1 MGKPTKTVIT
11 IYEGD
16 YEFLALSDIVK
27 EADYFD
33 TIYEML
39 VEKGEV
45 VYRDYLI
52 KYKRRNKKNKYRYIT
67 YDENELPIRSYSCN
81 KELANAYEVNETNF
95 LKWFK
100 NGNEFRHNNGDL
112 VVRFVND

>member
-11 IYEGD
+11 IHEGD
-16 YEFLALSDIVK
+16 YEFLALADIVK
-27 EADYFD
+27 EEKYFD

-39 VEKGEV
+39 IEKGEV

-52 KYKRRNKKNKYRYIT
+52 EYKRRSQKNKYRYIT
-67 YDENELPIRSYSCN
+67 YDENELPIRSYSSN
-81 KELANAYEVNETNF
+81 QELADEYEVVPTNF

-100 NGNEFRHNNGDL
+100 DGNEFRHKNGDL
-112 VVRFVND
+112 IVRFVDE